1 VVEIMSCEDEHYCV
15 DIEEYE
21 IDNETL
27 EYCEELCC
35 KSRHDKDCVEDW
47 ECWKEC
53 VSFKPPHP

>member
-1 VVEIMSCEDEHYCV
+1 MSCEDEHYCV

-21 IDNETL
+21 IDDETL

-35 KSRHDKDCVEDW
+35 KSRPDKDCVEDW

-53 VSFKPPHP
+53 VGGIYE